1 MRSKEWIEVKGK
13 EELPEEDGLYLVKIE
28 DTEGQHHPGAIYQD
42 NGWDSYA
49 GPSGRI
55 IAWCKPEILEG
66 DERR

>member
-1 MRSKEWIEVKGK
+1 MEEWIEIKDK
-13 EELPEEDGLYLVKIE
+13 EEIPEEDGLYLVKVE
-28 DTEGQHHPGAIYQD
+28 SVEGQHHLGAIYQD
-42 NGWDSYA
+42 NGWASYA

>member
-1 MRSKEWIEVKGK
+1 MRNDEWVEVKDK

-28 DTEGQHHPGAIYQD
+28 DVKGQNRLGAIYKD
-42 NGWDSYA
+42 SGWASYA

-66 DERR
+66 VERS